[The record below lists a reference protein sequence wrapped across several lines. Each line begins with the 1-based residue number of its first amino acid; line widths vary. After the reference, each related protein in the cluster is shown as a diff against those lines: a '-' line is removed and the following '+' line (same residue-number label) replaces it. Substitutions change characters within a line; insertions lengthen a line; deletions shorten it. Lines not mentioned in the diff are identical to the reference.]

1 MTFGRTGSEQAADSV
16 PPDLIRVAS
25 RQDLPARV
33 RELLEG
39 VLGLF
44 RRNLERSLVAVLDEF
59 ELNLVRQ
66 AGRSRA
72 GEPGERCME
81 SVDKIKGARSDLLAR
96 FALALENAV
105 ARLDQLAAGSAKDPA
120 PSAPVLELSLVG
132 STDLDESLTVQ
143 EIVTKAEVRNS
154 LPLYELERR
163 FAVLVA
169 RPAFSVET
177 LPLGPA
183 AICAALRHALA
194 CVAIPVEHR
203 VAFFQTF
210 DRLVMSGIGA
220 RYSAANTYFVEQRI
234 LRHLQVHTNLGKARA
249 APARASSD
257 SSSLAAHEQR
267 PAARSP
273 YGHSED
279 VASFGLAAFEPAAT
293 STRSAAPPR
302 SPAELRD
309 DEQFKPLRLWLAAR
323 RRALGI
329 QTPVRTADAFEP
341 SAFELQSALAVL
353 QTRSPATTMLGGKVV
368 QRTLTQLRQDL
379 LNQLRPIVP
388 AAHTL
393 RLGEEDADT
402 IELLGLLFDDLVQA
416 IRPSRRTPFLLT
428 LLQVPMLR
436 VALRD
441 KGFFLRA
448 DHPAR
453 QALNT
458 IAEIGQ
464 HWIDGP
470 GGESDAALLE
480 RIQHAIE
487 RVNREFDSDLNLLEQ
502 VNDELLTHMQSL
514 AHKADLTERRLV
526 DAARGREKLALARE
540 AASRAIALRLAAATP
555 SRLLRT
561 LLEQAWIDVLTLT
574 ILRQGE
580 RSETYKKQLEVADQ
594 LVAAGEATAGAGS
607 RPLAAVWRNEIET
620 GLSQVGYHDDEVR
633 AVVDRLF
640 APARADRDDNALSQT
655 DLAMRLKSKMRFGDS
670 VAGEAPLQ
678 SAQLRQARLQL
689 NSEEAQMLERLKT
702 MSTGAWFELSG
713 EAPGQRMRLKLC
725 WFSALT
731 GRCLLVDQRGA
742 CTDERGLEQ
751 LARDIVA
758 GDARLSPAERESL
771 LERSWN
777 SVVASLQQLAGAT
790 RQ

>member
-1 MTFGRTGSEQAADSV
+1 
-16 PPDLIRVAS
+16 LIRVAS

-66 AGRSRA
+66 ASKSRA
-72 GEPGERCME
+72 GEPGERCMD
-81 SVDKIKGARSDLLAR
+81 SVDKTKGARSDLLAR

-105 ARLDQLAAGSAKDPA
+105 ARLDQLAAGSAKDAA
-120 PSAPVLELSLVG
+120 PSAPPVLELSLVG

-169 RPAFSVET
+169 RPAFSAET

-220 RYSAANTYFVEQRI
+220 LYSAANTYFVEQRI
-234 LRHLQVHTNLGKARA
+234 LRHLQVHTSLGKARG
-249 APARASSD
+249 APARASSEPRAD
-257 SSSLAAHEQR
+257 SLSLAAHDQSAAPR

-273 YGHSED
+273 FGHSED

-388 AAHTL
+388 AAHAL
-393 RLGEEDADT
+393 RLGDEDADT
-402 IELLGLLFDDLVQA
+402 IELLGLLFDDLIQA
-416 IRPSRRTPFLLT
+416 IRPGRRTPFLLT

-555 SRLLRT
+555 NRLLRT

-580 RSETYKKQLEVADQ
+580 RSETYRKQLEVADQ

-607 RPLAAVWRNEIET
+607 RPLAAVWRDEIET

-713 EAPGQRMRLKLC
+713 EASGQRTRLKLC

-758 GDARLSPAERESL
+758 GDACLSPAERESL